1 MSSAYKS
8 TCWDFKISVKDYKDY
23 RPIKVTLKIYTKTK
37 LRLLLDKE
45 DVVHTYNGLSLS
57 NKKEENW
64 VICRDLGG
72 PRICHTAWSKSERE
86 KYHILMHTCGI

>member
-1 MSSAYKS
+1 M
-8 TCWDFKISVKDYKDY
+8 
-23 RPIKVTLKIYTKTK
+23 KIYTKTK

-72 PRICHTAWSKSERE
+72 PRICHTA
-86 KYHILMHTCGI
+86 